1 MQSENYLK
9 ADELRRIWKEEF
21 LPSIRQEIK
30 LELQTLKASI
40 DLLTDRC
47 NTLENSQQFLS
58 NKYDTVLQTLQNVK
72 EQVTKLD
79 KKYKDATGSLE
90 AKQTNMADMA
100 DKTQETLYR
109 IDCSLDETQQYL
121 RRDCLEITG
130 VPITSHDNPKL
141 LVKEI
146 GTLIG
151 AEIDDSHI
159 AAAHRLPDSKNVK
172 NRLIV
177 KFLQRDKREEVYKK
191 RKHLVGKS
199 VHQLPSI
206 RAEIGESVSRDNKIY
221 INESLTSYRKRLFG
235 RIKDYK
241 RKNNVKYLWTSNGK
255 IMLKVNEASA
265 TEAFTTHEE
274 FEDYLDQISN
284 A

>member
-58 NKYDTVLQTLQNVK
+58 NKYDTVVQTLQNVK

-255 IMLKVNEASA
+255 IMLKVNKASA